1 MRYGILPRG
10 NDMDGVA
17 ARRRSPVLGEY
28 VRTLRKARG
37 WTQEYL
43 AERANVDQ
51 TFISQVE
58 TNKTRPSFPYLQ
70 RLADGLAVP
79 VADLL
84 LAAGLVDRAPT
95 PAPDELAP
103 LLAYL
108 THDPE
113 LRGQLAAIRASETP
127 EVYEQVLRG
136 LVEAWKAELRLLLTL
151 HPGATTPPPER

>member
-1 MRYGILPRG
+1 M
-10 NDMDGVA
+10 
-17 ARRRSPVLGEY
+17 LGEY

-84 LAAGLVDRAPT
+84 LAAGMVERVPGEA
-95 PAPDELAP
+95 APDELRP
-103 LLAYL
+103 LLAYVE
-108 THDPE
+108 HDPE
-113 LRGQLAAIRASETP
+113 LRNQLAAIRASESP
-127 EVYEQVLRG
+127 AVYEQVLRG
-136 LVEAWKAELRLLLTL
+136 LVEAWKAQLRLLVALQG
-151 HPGATTPPPER
+151 PATKPPAEHS